1 MLINL
6 WRKRNSP
13 PILVGCK
20 FVQLLWKSIWQ
31 FLKKK
36 KKKVVLPE
44 EPAIVLLVIYPKDV
58 PSYHNNMCSCMFIE
72 VLFTIGRNWKQ
83 PKCPSTKEWLQKMW
97 FIYTMKYYSAIT
109 NKVIM
114 NFAGKYM

>member
-1 MLINL
+1 VEKEEFSSDSGGMQICTTTLEINL
-6 WRKRNSP
+6 AVS
-13 PILVGCK
+13 
-20 FVQLLWKSIWQ
+20 Q
-31 FLKKK
+31 KK